1 MMDSAGGDGW
11 SQAFPWLARTGRS
24 PRLRAL
30 LAVAETVHRDSAVLM
45 RSLGKEDLARQAE
58 LFAARVRFDL
68 DDPVAAQRLY
78 GLARDLRE
86 LSSRG
91 SLLDKALEGA
101 LALSGAERGNV
112 QILDPETGSLTIAA
126 QYGFGAEFLDYFAVV
141 DDAGTACG
149 RAAANRA
156 QIVIADVG
164 ADPCFEPHRD
174 MAAASGFRAVQSTPL
189 LDLAGRLVGVIS
201 THYPRPYQPSGRDLM
216 ILKRYGELVGE
227 TMATRL

>member
-1 MMDSAGGDGW
+1 MDAVSGDRW
-11 SQAFPWLARTGRS
+11 AQAFPWLARTGRS
-24 PRLRAL
+24 LRLREL
-30 LAVAETVHRDSAVLM
+30 LAVAEAVHRDSAVLM

-58 LFAARVRFDL
+58 MFAARVRFDL

-86 LSSRG
+86 PSSRG
-91 SLLDKALEGA
+91 SLLDKVLEGA
-101 LALSGAERGNV
+101 LALSRAERGNV

-126 QYGFGAEFLDYFAVV
+126 QHGFGAEFLDYFAVV
-141 DDAGTACG
+141 DDAGAACG
-149 RAAANRA
+149 RAAAKRA

-164 ADPCFEPHRD
+164 ADPGFEPHRD
-174 MAAASGFRAVQSTPL
+174 IAAASGFRAVQSTPL

-201 THYPRPYQPSGRDLM
+201 THYPRPYHPSGRDLM

-227 TMATRL
+227 AMATHL

>member
-1 MMDSAGGDGW
+1 M
-11 SQAFPWLARTGRS
+11 
-24 PRLRAL
+24 
-30 LAVAETVHRDSAVLM
+30 AESVHRDSALLM

-68 DDPVAAQRLY
+68 DDPLAAQRLY
-78 GLARDLRE
+78 GLVRDLRE

-101 LALSGAERGNV
+101 LTLSRAERGNI
-112 QILDPETGSLTIAA
+112 QILDPETGSLAIEA
-126 QYGFGAEFLDYFAVV
+126 QHGFGAEFLDYFALV

-149 RAAANRA
+149 RAAAKRA

-164 ADPCFEPHRD
+164 ADPGFQPHRD

-201 THYPRPYQPSGRDLM
+201 THYPRPHHPSGRDLM

-227 TMATRL
+227 AVANRPGAAPRATDGEGEDERRRLVR